1 MTKLFTKVQYENMK
15 PVKAIEL
22 GDGSCSIMDVGL
34 DGMGRAG
41 IAFKK
46 HEFGEVGKDSGDGG
60 KMLNEVSPDLIIV
73 TDNIGSL
80 NVLLDKVQRAIKIL
94 EGNDQ

>member
-1 MTKLFTKVQYENMK
+1 MNQLFTEITYDNMP

-22 GDGSCSIMDVGL
+22 GDGSISIMDIGL

-46 HEFGEVGKDSGDGG
+46 HEFGEVGADSGDGG
-60 KMLNEVSPDLIIV
+60 KMLSEVEPDFIVV

-80 NVLLDKVQRAIKIL
+80 NVLLDKVQRAIKLL
-94 EGNDQ
+94 EENNH